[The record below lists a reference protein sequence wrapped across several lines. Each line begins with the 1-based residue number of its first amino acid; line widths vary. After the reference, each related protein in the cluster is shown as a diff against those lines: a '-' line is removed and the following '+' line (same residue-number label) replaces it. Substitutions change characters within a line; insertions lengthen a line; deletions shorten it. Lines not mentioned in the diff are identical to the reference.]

1 MKFFFKDTKECN
13 QKWKKIKQYNG
24 QKKKI
29 KQYNGQEKKENRK
42 KQWSM

>member
-1 MKFFFKDTKECN
+1 MKIFFKDTKECN

-24 QKKKI
+24 QKKK
-29 KQYNGQEKKENRK
+29 ENRK